1 MPAQRP
7 RAAFEPIAPDFDIHG
22 LIESTPNF
30 SFVDRIS
37 VDQIDEQGVAAFEK
51 LVLLHVIIGGK
62 PLVVDGFENRLD
74 PWTFSPKWLNDNVGS
89 KIESSKN
96 LSTKESLP
104 LTIGHYLRNMNKLS
118 NQFYENTR
126 NYKDKSRQRI
136 YLKDI
141 DCPQ

>member
-7 RAAFEPIAPDFDIHG
+7 RAAFEPVAPDFDIYG

-89 KIESSKN
+89 KSRSNHVCFNSFLTDAHPSRKF
-96 LSTKESLP
+96 KEPFNQRVTTPHYWP
-104 LTIGHYLRNMNKLS
+104 LYQEH
-118 NQFYENTR
+118 E
-126 NYKDKSRQRI
+126 
-136 YLKDI
+136 
-141 DCPQ
+141 